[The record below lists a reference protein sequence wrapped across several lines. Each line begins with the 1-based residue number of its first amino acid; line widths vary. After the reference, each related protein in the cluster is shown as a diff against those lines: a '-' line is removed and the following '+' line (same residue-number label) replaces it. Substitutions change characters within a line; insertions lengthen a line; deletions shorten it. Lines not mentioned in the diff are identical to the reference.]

1 MGKKRHLTPAEIKE
15 QCKRIARE
23 SRMADRTPWTA
34 MGIMLSYVIMR
45 KEGFKG
51 QRISR
56 IANKVNEMEADWAD
70 GKIDLKEI
78 SKRLYDK
85 ADWTIEYK
93 AYTVDDITA
102 RKGSYQY
109 WLDSKQIAPQNT
121 INEQATRYML
131 FLFTALMDEYGF
143 GKDRLT
149 RVEEYM
155 NELLLQYQED
165 KTTVREWSRA
175 LLAEVGVVM
184 EPPVDPL
191 TQTAG
196 SINELV
202 DEILSIYCLE
212 KQQRKMAI
220 AEENEIL
227 SEEAKKAGWKSGVM
241 NI

>member
-149 RVEEYM
+149 RVEEYV

-196 SINELV
+196 SI
-202 DEILSIYCLE
+202 
-212 KQQRKMAI
+212 MT
-220 AEENEIL
+220 
-227 SEEAKKAGWKSGVM
+227 G
-241 NI
+241 

>member
-175 LLAEVGVVM
+175 LLADVGVVM

-196 SINELV
+196 SI
-202 DEILSIYCLE
+202 
-212 KQQRKMAI
+212 MT
-220 AEENEIL
+220 
-227 SEEAKKAGWKSGVM
+227 G
-241 NI
+241 

>member
-34 MGIMLSYVIMR
+34 MGIILSYVIMR

-85 ADWTIEYK
+85 ADWTIDIRHIRY
-93 AYTVDDITA
+93 DDITA

-109 WLDSKQIAPQNT
+109 WLDSKQIAPQNS

-131 FLFTALMDEYGF
+131 FFFTALMDEYGF

-175 LLAEVGVVM
+175 LLAEAGVVM

-196 SINELV
+196 SI
-202 DEILSIYCLE
+202 
-212 KQQRKMAI
+212 MT
-220 AEENEIL
+220 
-227 SEEAKKAGWKSGVM
+227 G
-241 NI
+241 

>member
-131 FLFTALMDEYGF
+131 FFFTALMDEYGF

-165 KTTVREWSRA
+165 KCGKAVANGNS
-175 LLAEVGVVM
+175 VG
-184 EPPVDPL
+184 
-191 TQTAG
+191 
-196 SINELV
+196 S
-202 DEILSIYCLE
+202 
-212 KQQRKMAI
+212 
-220 AEENEIL
+220 
-227 SEEAKKAGWKSGVM
+227 
-241 NI
+241 

>member
-1 MGKKRHLTPAEIKE
+1 MGKKRHLTLAEIKE

-34 MGIMLSYVIMR
+34 MGIILSYVIMR

-109 WLDSKQIAPQNT
+109 WLDSKQIAPQNS

-131 FLFTALMDEYGF
+131 FFFTALMDEYGF

-175 LLAEVGVVM
+175 LLAEAGVVM

-196 SINELV
+196 SI
-202 DEILSIYCLE
+202 
-212 KQQRKMAI
+212 MT
-220 AEENEIL
+220 
-227 SEEAKKAGWKSGVM
+227 G
-241 NI
+241 

>member
-102 RKGSYQY
+102 RKESYQY

-131 FLFTALMDEYGF
+131 FFFTALMDEYGF

-196 SINELV
+196 SI
-202 DEILSIYCLE
+202 
-212 KQQRKMAI
+212 MT
-220 AEENEIL
+220 
-227 SEEAKKAGWKSGVM
+227 G
-241 NI
+241 

>member
-15 QCKRIARE
+15 QCKRIAGE

-196 SINELV
+196 SI
-202 DEILSIYCLE
+202 
-212 KQQRKMAI
+212 MT
-220 AEENEIL
+220 
-227 SEEAKKAGWKSGVM
+227 G
-241 NI
+241 

>member
-155 NELLLQYQED
+155 NVLLLQYQED

-184 EPPVDPL
+184 EPPVDPR

-196 SINELV
+196 SI
-202 DEILSIYCLE
+202 
-212 KQQRKMAI
+212 MT
-220 AEENEIL
+220 
-227 SEEAKKAGWKSGVM
+227 G
-241 NI
+241 

>member
-56 IANKVNEMEADWAD
+56 IANKVNEMEADWSD

-93 AYTVDDITA
+93 ALWHHRREAAVVRRILP
-102 RKGSYQY
+102 RK
-109 WLDSKQIAPQNT
+109 
-121 INEQATRYML
+121 ETRH
-131 FLFTALMDEYGF
+131 
-143 GKDRLT
+143 
-149 RVEEYM
+149 
-155 NELLLQYQED
+155 
-165 KTTVREWSRA
+165 S
-175 LLAEVGVVM
+175 
-184 EPPVDPL
+184 
-191 TQTAG
+191 
-196 SINELV
+196 
-202 DEILSIYCLE
+202 LS
-212 KQQRKMAI
+212 QRQKP
-220 AEENEIL
+220 
-227 SEEAKKAGWKSGVM
+227 
-241 NI
+241 

>member
-1 MGKKRHLTPAEIKE
+1 MTPAEIKE

-56 IANKVNEMEADWAD
+56 IANKVNEMESDWAD

-93 AYTVDDITA
+93 AYTEEDITA

-131 FLFTALMDEYGF
+131 FFFNALMDEYGF
-143 GKDRLT
+143 GKERLT
-149 RVEEYM
+149 RVQEYT
-155 NELLLQYQED
+155 NELLLAYQQD

-175 LLAEVGVVM
+175 LLTEAGVVM

-196 SINELV
+196 SI
-202 DEILSIYCLE
+202 
-212 KQQRKMAI
+212 MT
-220 AEENEIL
+220 
-227 SEEAKKAGWKSGVM
+227 G
-241 NI
+241 